1 MQSKDPCTD
10 ITAEE
15 GSFDSVDAPSRTS
28 APLNMTS
35 QFDRDLRVGNQGD
48 KLDFQVNNETY
59 FIDLADEEGKWLVF
73 AQTPTGVRR
82 IPVYV
87 DAPVLEDVPVLVQ
100 NKNQRKIVN

>member
-1 MQSKDPCTD
+1 MHAEASDPS
-10 ITAEE
+10 I
-15 GSFDSVDAPSRTS
+15 
-28 APLNMTS
+28 N
-35 QFDRDLRVGNQGD
+35 VGEQGRI

-87 DAPVLEDVPVLVQ
+87 DAPIADDELPVLVED
-100 NKNQRKIVN
+100 NKGRKIVN